1 MTNENVNPQEE
12 LSEEQLSA
20 KREEITQF
28 YKENV
33 EHLKTQLE
41 YENLLRDI
49 EKARAER
56 IQAQLFISQTMTQRQ
71 DALSKSNQ
79 VPPIPGSDHDVDK
92 GVVAKRKLKKVTDEI

>member
-1 MTNENVNPQEE
+1 MTNEDVNPQE

-28 YKENV
+28 YKDNV

-56 IQAQLFISQTMTQRQ
+56 IQAQVFIAQAMAQRQ
-71 DALSKSNQ
+71 SEVSNSNQ
-79 VPPIPGSDHDVDK
+79 VPPAPGSDHDVDK
-92 GVVAKRKLKKVTDEI
+92 GVIAKRKLKKVTDEV

>member
-1 MTNENVNPQEE
+1 MTNEDVNPQE

-28 YKENV
+28 YKDNV

-56 IQAQLFISQTMTQRQ
+56 IQAQVFIAQAMTQRQ
-71 DALSKSNQ
+71 NEVANSNQ
-79 VPPIPGSDHDVDK
+79 VPPVPGSDHDVDK
-92 GVVAKRKLKKVTDEI
+92 GVIAKRKLKKVTDEV